1 MRFATNQGFN
11 TGDHFYSYLKDSFDV
26 LYEEGKT
33 HPKMMSV
40 GLHCRIIGKP
50 GRIQALKKFLDY
62 IKKHKH
68 VWICKR
74 VDIAKHWIKNYS
86 KKIIF
91 TNGLIDLAQPRLGSK
106 VIFRTDDFFASAK
119 RIIDPSPPVFKEGVF
134 DINGKWMDGWESRR
148 KRTVGHD
155 YLIIKLGKPGS
166 ISKVNVDTSHFN
178 GNQPSMISIDA
189 CNSKSNNIKNFKW
202 KSLVGKKKTKANSPH
217 IFKTSSKSVFTHIKL
232 NIFPD
237 GGVARLRLFGNI
249 STENN
254 NFGNKTINLASLL
267 DGASVIACNNEHFG
281 KAENILAP
289 GKAKNMGD
297 GWETRRRRDKGF
309 DWLILNSI
317 DGEMINKI
325 EISTHH
331 FKGNFPSHC
340 SLQAAYIP
348 TNKSSSSIVNSSK
361 KWKILM
367 NKTTLKANKTH
378 TFKNT
383 LMKKN
388 KVNYIK
394 INIFPDG
401 GISRFRIFGKAR

>member
-1 MRFATNQGFN
+1 
-11 TGDHFYSYLKDSFDV
+11 
-26 LYEEGKT
+26 
-33 HPKMMSV
+33 MSE
-40 GLHCRIIGKP
+40 
-50 GRIQALKKFLDY
+50 
-62 IKKHKH
+62 
-68 VWICKR
+68 
-74 VDIAKHWIKNYS
+74 
-86 KKIIF
+86 KIIF

-106 VIFRTDDFFASAK
+106 VIFRTDDFFASAD
-119 RIIDPSPPVFKEGVF
+119 RIIDPSAPVFKEGLF
-134 DINGKWMDGWESRR
+134 DKNGKWMDGWESRR
-148 KRTVGHD
+148 KRTPGHD

-178 GNQPSMISIDA
+178 GNQPSMISIEA
-189 CNSKSNNIKNFKW
+189 CNSKSNNIKKFKW
-202 KSLVGKKKTKANSPH
+202 KSLLGKKKTKANSPH

-237 GGVARLRLFGNI
+237 GGVARLRLYGNI
-249 STENN
+249 SKEKND
-254 NFGNKTINLASLL
+254 FKNKTINLASLL

-317 DGEMINKI
+317 DGEKIDKI

-340 SLQAAYIP
+340 SLQAAYI
-348 TNKSSSSIVNSSK
+348 TTKKSSSSIVSGSN
-361 KWKILM
+361 KWKTLM
-367 NKTTLKANKTH
+367 NKTMLKANKTH
-378 TFKNT
+378 TFRNV
-383 LMKKN
+383 LMKNDKIN
-388 KVNYIK
+388 FIK

-401 GISRFRIFGKAR
+401 GISRFRIFGKAK

>member
-1 MRFATNQGFN
+1 
-11 TGDHFYSYLKDSFDV
+11 
-26 LYEEGKT
+26 
-33 HPKMMSV
+33 MSE
-40 GLHCRIIGKP
+40 
-50 GRIQALKKFLDY
+50 
-62 IKKHKH
+62 
-68 VWICKR
+68 
-74 VDIAKHWIKNYS
+74 
-86 KKIIF
+86 KIIF

-106 VIFRTDDFFASAK
+106 VIFRTDDFFASAD
-119 RIIDPSPPVFKEGVF
+119 RIIDPSAPVFKEGLF
-134 DINGKWMDGWESRR
+134 DKNGKWMDGWESRR
-148 KRTVGHD
+148 KRTPGHD

-178 GNQPSMISIDA
+178 GNQPSKISIEA

-202 KSLVGKKKTKANSPH
+202 KSLLGKKKTKANSPH

-237 GGVARLRLFGNI
+237 GGVARLRLYGNI
-249 STENN
+249 SKEKND
-254 NFGNKTINLASLL
+254 FKNKTINLASLL

-317 DGEMINKI
+317 DGEKIDKI

-340 SLQAAYIP
+340 SLQAAYI
-348 TNKSSSSIVNSSK
+348 TTKKSSSSIVSGSN
-361 KWKILM
+361 KWKTLM
-367 NKTTLKANKTH
+367 NKTMLKANKTH
-378 TFKNT
+378 TFRNV
-383 LMKKN
+383 LMKNDKIN
-388 KVNYIK
+388 FIK

-401 GISRFRIFGKAR
+401 GISRFRIFGKAK

>member
-1 MRFATNQGFN
+1 M
-11 TGDHFYSYLKDSFDV
+11 
-26 LYEEGKT
+26 
-33 HPKMMSV
+33 
-40 GLHCRIIGKP
+40 
-50 GRIQALKKFLDY
+50 
-62 IKKHKH
+62 
-68 VWICKR
+68 
-74 VDIAKHWIKNYS
+74 S

-106 VIFRTDDFFASAK
+106 VIFRTDDFFASAD
-119 RIIDPSPPVFKEGVF
+119 RIIDPSAPVFKEGLF
-134 DINGKWMDGWESRR
+134 DKNGKWMDGWESRR
-148 KRTVGHD
+148 KRTPGHD

-178 GNQPSMISIDA
+178 GNQPSKISIEA

-202 KSLVGKKKTKANSPH
+202 KSLLGKKKTKANSHH

-237 GGVARLRLFGNI
+237 GGVARLRLYGNI
-249 STENN
+249 SKEKND
-254 NFGNKTINLASLL
+254 FKNKTINLASLL

-317 DGEMINKI
+317 DGEKIDKI

-331 FKGNFPSHC
+331 FKGNYPSHC
-340 SLQAAYIP
+340 SLQAIYIP
-348 TNKSSSSIVNSSK
+348 NNKTSSSIIKNSK
-361 KWKILM
+361 KWKILLD
-367 NKTTLKANKTH
+367 KVKLSENKTH
-378 TFKNT
+378 IFKNK
-383 LMKKN
+383 LMKNN
-388 KVNYIK
+388 KINYVK

-401 GISRFRIFGKAR
+401 GISRFRMFGKVL

>member
-1 MRFATNQGFN
+1 M
-11 TGDHFYSYLKDSFDV
+11 
-26 LYEEGKT
+26 
-33 HPKMMSV
+33 
-40 GLHCRIIGKP
+40 
-50 GRIQALKKFLDY
+50 
-62 IKKHKH
+62 
-68 VWICKR
+68 
-74 VDIAKHWIKNYS
+74 S

-106 VIFRTDDFFASAK
+106 VIFRTDDFFASAD
-119 RIIDPSPPVFKEGVF
+119 RIIDPSTPVFKEGLF
-134 DINGKWMDGWESRR
+134 DKNGKWMDGWESRR
-148 KRTVGHD
+148 KRTPGHD

-189 CNSKSNNIKNFKW
+189 CYSKSNNIQNFKW
-202 KSLVGKKKTKANSPH
+202 KSLLGKKKTKANSPH

-237 GGVARLRLFGNI
+237 GGVARLRLYGNI
-249 STENN
+249 SKEKND
-254 NFGNKTINLASLL
+254 FGNKTINLASLL

-317 DGEMINKI
+317 DGEKINKI

-348 TNKSSSSIVNSSK
+348 TKKSSSSIVKNSN
-361 KWKILM
+361 KWKTLM
-367 NKTTLKANKTH
+367 KKTSLKANKTH
-378 TFKNT
+378 VFKNK
-383 LMKKN
+383 LMKKDKIN
-388 KVNYIK
+388 FIK

-401 GISRFRIFGKAR
+401 GISRFRIFGKAK